1 MEADWMAIRKV
12 VMERLDLTRTIT
24 DKELEEIIEEELVRW
39 SKSHLLSLKEREQ
52 YAREIFN
59 SMRKLD
65 VLQELLEDEAV
76 TEIMVNG
83 SHNIFYEKEGVLQ
96 KWDRQFASEEKLAD
110 VIQQI
115 VGQNNRRV
123 NTSSPIADTRLP
135 DGSRVNIVLTPVA
148 VDGACISIRKFPKEA
163 LTMERLL
170 ELHSLSRG
178 LADYLGLLVQ
188 SGYNIFVSGG
198 TGSGKTTFLN
208 ALSEYI
214 PSGERLIT
222 IEDSA
227 ELQIKGISN
236 LVRLETRNR
245 GSEGTAEI
253 SIRDLIRTALRMRP
267 DRIIV
272 GECRGAETLDMLQA
286 MNTGHDGSLSTGH
299 ANSARDMLS
308 RLETMVLMGMELP
321 IGAIRGQIASGIDI
335 LVHLGRLRDR
345 SRKVL
350 EVSELDGIRQGEI
363 CLRTLCRFVETGEQ
377 GGKLTGEWRFQSG
390 IRHREK
396 LRAAGKERQFMG
408 LERQEGVEESEDTTV

>member
-1 MEADWMAIRKV
+1 MEAEWMAIREKV
-12 VMERLDLTRTIT
+12 MNRLDLTRTVT
-24 DKELEEIIEEELVRW
+24 DEELEELIDEEILRW
-39 SKSHLLSLKEREQ
+39 SKSHWLSLEQRIQ
-52 YAREIFN
+52 YAKEIFN

-83 SHNIFYEKEGVLQ
+83 SRNIFYEKAGALH
-96 KWDRQFASEEKLAD
+96 KWNRQFASEDKLED

-123 NTSSPIADTRLP
+123 NTSAPIADTRLA
-135 DGSRVNIVLTPVA
+135 DGSRVNIVLQPIA
-148 VDGACISIRKFPKEA
+148 VDGSCLSIRKFPKEA
-163 LTMERLL
+163 LTMKHLL
-170 ELHSLSRG
+170 ELQALSQG
-178 LADYLGLLVQ
+178 LADYLGILVR

-208 ALSEYI
+208 ALSAYI
-214 PSGERLIT
+214 PPYERLVT

-227 ELQIKGISN
+227 ELQIKGIPN
-236 LVRLETRNR
+236 LVRLETRNK

-299 ANSARDMLS
+299 ANSGRDMLS

-321 IGAIRGQIASGIDI
+321 VGAIRGQIASGIDI

-350 EVSELDGIRQGEI
+350 EVMELDGICQGELR
-363 CLRTLCRFVETGEQ
+363 LRTLFRFEETEEC
-377 GGKLTGEWRFQSG
+377 GGRLYGKWKLEHG

-396 LRAAGKERQFMG
+396 LRAAGNEQALMQ
-408 LERQEGVEESEDTTV
+408 LEQQEGAEDDGSKAV